1 MGLTEQPQV
10 PRFQVSKSLRQSSVL
25 RLRPESPKA
34 VSRLRQFGVK
44 IETGVEGS
52 VAESRGSRLTS
63 GCGTQASPILKTSG
77 GNSHRPIR
85 ELELESRPMR
95 GQQGR
100 SEAVEAGSI
109 LNQLEVRCWQACHQI
124 FMSAALEE
132 PPADICINTNIQIQ
146 TDQYKNTKTLWW
158 QATCGQ
164 IFKSTMP

>member
-1 MGLTEQPQV
+1 M
-10 PRFQVSKSLRQSSVL
+10 L

-77 GNSHRPIR
+77 GNCHRPIR

-100 SEAVEAGSI
+100 SEAGGGRQHIEPAGGS
-109 LNQLEVRCWQACHQI
+109 LLA
-124 FMSAALEE
+124 SL
-132 PPADICINTNIQIQ
+132 PPDIHVCRSGGATSRHLHKYKHTNTNRQTQKHKYFMVASNLRPDIQVYHAI
-146 TDQYKNTKTLWW
+146 K
-158 QATCGQ
+158 ATRRHNQ
-164 IFKSTMP
+164 QKMRD

>member
-1 MGLTEQPQV
+1 M
-10 PRFQVSKSLRQSSVL
+10 
-25 RLRPESPKA
+25 
-34 VSRLRQFGVK
+34 SRLRQFGVK

-100 SEAVEAGSI
+100 SEAAGGRQHI
-109 LNQLEVRCWQACHQI
+109 
-124 FMSAALEE
+124 E
-132 PPADICINTNIQIQ
+132 PAGGSLLASLPPDIHVCRSGGATSRHLHKYKHTNTNRQ
-146 TDQYKNTKTLWW
+146 TKILYGGKQPAARYSSLPCHKSHQKTQPTKN
-158 QATCGQ
+158 A
-164 IFKSTMP
+164 